1 MIKRACHQSGPRSA
15 VRLLAVLLLV
25 FAWSAAGTAAEVFRW
40 VDEGGVTHFSES
52 PPEQDAQ
59 DLQTLE
65 FSDPAPPSDPEND
78 YYSIANQS
86 KRMEAMRAEREKAQ
100 AERDLAMRQLE
111 LEAAQ
116 NQVQQAPPHT
126 EVITRFAYPPSYYPP
141 VWPRPPRPGPYP
153 PGPGHKPP
161 HWRPTV
167 EPYRHPYD
175 NWRGGPGRIRHH

>member
-1 MIKRACHQSGPRSA
+1 MIKRASDPSGPKLA
-15 VRLLAVLLLV
+15 VRRVAALLVV
-25 FAWSAAGTAAEVFRW
+25 FAWSAVGTTAEVFRW

-52 PPEQDAQ
+52 PPEQEAQ

-65 FSDPAPPSDPEND
+65 LADPAPRSDPENY

-100 AERDLAMRQLE
+100 AERDLARRQLE

-116 NQVQQAPPHT
+116 NQVQPPPPQT
-126 EVITRFAYPPSYYPP
+126 EVITRFAYPPPYYAPG
-141 VWPRPPRPGPYP
+141 WPRPPHPGIYP
-153 PGPGHKPP
+153 PGIGHKPP
-161 HWRPTV
+161 YRPPTV

-175 NWRGGPGRIRHH
+175 NWRGGPARIWHH